1 MSVLKETNAYR
12 QQLKGRIMETALK
25 AFTQQGIRAVKMDA
39 IASELSISKRTL
51 YEIYEDKEH
60 LLFETI
66 KNYDERKRQ
75 TLTEYAQQDNHH
87 VIDIIL
93 EAYRLKLK
101 EIRSVNPLFYTDI
114 LKYPKLAQYIKNNN
128 ERARERYTA
137 FMQRGVDEGYL
148 RPDVNYQ
155 MIPYMMEA
163 ISQYILTSKLL
174 DKYSFEEMF
183 INYFLVSLRGLCTQR
198 GIKVIDE
205 AML

>member
-25 AFTQQGIRAVKMDA
+25 AFTQQGIRAVKMDT

-183 INYFLVSLRGLCTQR
+183 TNYFLVSLRGLCTQR

>member
-93 EAYRLKLK
+93 DAYRLKLK

-128 ERARERYTA
+128 ERARDRYTA

-183 INYFLVSLRGLCTQR
+183 TNYFLVSLRGLCTQR

>member
-75 TLTEYAQQDNHH
+75 TLTEYAQQDNPNQ
-87 VIDIIL
+87 V
-93 EAYRLKLK
+93 
-101 EIRSVNPLFYTDI
+101 
-114 LKYPKLAQYIKNNN
+114 
-128 ERARERYTA
+128 
-137 FMQRGVDEGYL
+137 
-148 RPDVNYQ
+148 
-155 MIPYMMEA
+155 
-163 ISQYILTSKLL
+163 
-174 DKYSFEEMF
+174 
-183 INYFLVSLRGLCTQR
+183 GLS
-198 GIKVIDE
+198 
-205 AML
+205 A

>member
-128 ERARERYTA
+128 ERARDRYTA

-183 INYFLVSLRGLCTQR
+183 TNYFLVSLRGLCTQR

>member
-1 MSVLKETNAYR
+1 MSVLMETNAYR

-128 ERARERYTA
+128 ERARDRYTA
-137 FMQRGVDEGYL
+137 FMQRGVDESYL

-183 INYFLVSLRGLCTQR
+183 TNYFLVSLRGLCTQR

>member
-163 ISQYILTSKLL
+163 ISQYILISKLL

-183 INYFLVSLRGLCTQR
+183 TNYFLVSLRGLCTQR

>member
-183 INYFLVSLRGLCTQR
+183 TNYFLVSLRGLCTQR

>member
-87 VIDIIL
+87 VLDIIL

-183 INYFLVSLRGLCTQR
+183 TNYFLVSLRGLCTQR

>member
-137 FMQRGVDEGYL
+137 FMHRGGDEGYL

-183 INYFLVSLRGLCTQR
+183 TNYFLVSLRGLCTQR

>member
-12 QQLKGRIMETALK
+12 QQLKGRIMETAMK

-128 ERARERYTA
+128 ERARDRYTA

-183 INYFLVSLRGLCTQR
+183 TNYFLVSLRGLCTQR

>member
-1 MSVLKETNAYR
+1 
-12 QQLKGRIMETALK
+12 METALK

-128 ERARERYTA
+128 ERARDRYTA

-183 INYFLVSLRGLCTQR
+183 TNYFLVSLRGLCTQR
-198 GIKVIDE
+198 GFKVIDE

>member
-183 INYFLVSLRGLCTQR
+183 TNYFLVSLRGLCTQR
-198 GIKVIDE
+198 GIKIIDE

>member
-148 RPDVNYQ
+148 RPEVNYQ

-183 INYFLVSLRGLCTQR
+183 TNYFLVSLRGLCTQR